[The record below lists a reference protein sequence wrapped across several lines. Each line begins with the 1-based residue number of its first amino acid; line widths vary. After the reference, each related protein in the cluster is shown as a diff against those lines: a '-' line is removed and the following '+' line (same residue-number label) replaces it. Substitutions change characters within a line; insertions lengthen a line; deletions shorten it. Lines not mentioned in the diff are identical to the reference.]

1 MTLIGKI
8 YFQKKQICR
17 GLKNCRSNFSKVKIF

>member
-8 YFQKKQICR
+8 YFFKKQICR
-17 GLKNCRSNFSKVKIF
+17 GLENCRVDFSKVKIF